1 MEPATAEHSLNPA
14 LAARSKRRR
23 IAYLLLVGVF
33 LLAAAEITHGIR
45 KGEFNLNDDEP
56 HHAFTGI
63 FVADF
68 LSDMPLAHPVKYTY
82 LYYARYPVLGIV
94 HWPPVFSAV
103 EGLVFLALGA
113 SVVTAKLTVLLFA
126 LFGFFF
132 WFLLVR
138 YLEGDLPAIAS
149 TAVLALIPFMILYER
164 SVMLEIPSLAIS
176 IAAIY
181 FWARFLREGASR
193 HVYWFAILAALA
205 LLTKQQSIFLVPF
218 CLLTMFIL
226 GKWRLLLD
234 HRLWKA
240 IGLVVII
247 AGPFYALDFLT
258 HSRDI
263 REAVI
268 TGNRVI
274 KHSSLFYW
282 SILPSQI
289 GWVLLVLAIAGVL
302 TYRWWGRRDSVL
314 FMLSW
319 IVACY
324 VAFTPIADKE
334 PRYIMNWIPPFIYFA
349 IVPLASGAGK
359 QWMRTAMAAIIIL
372 IVAGEA
378 RADWRYQ
385 RPYVS
390 GYSAVAGKLVSESH
404 PGIVLYDGS
413 MSANFCFFLRVDDPA
428 RRFVLMRKGLY
439 AVDESK
445 SMGYDEIINTEPE
458 LQNLIRRYGI
468 RYVIVDNGP
477 IEFPIQQ
484 TLRNLAKT
492 PQFALIGVFPIT
504 TNVASLRGREVS
516 LYENNFVEAP
526 TAKFYRL
533 RMMSLTHD
541 IVVPMRS
548 LMGN

>member
-1 MEPATAEHSLNPA
+1 MRN
-14 LAARSKRRR
+14 KRRWG
-23 IAYLLLVGVF
+23 AGLLLAGV
-33 LLAAAEITHGIR
+33 LILAAAEITHGIH

-68 LSDMPLAHPVKYTY
+68 LSDLPLAHPVEYTY

-94 HWPPVFSAV
+94 HWPPVFSTV

-113 SVVTAKLTVLLFA
+113 SVVTAKLTVLFFA
-126 LFGFFF
+126 LFGLFF

-164 SVMLEIPSLAIS
+164 SVMLEIPSLAVS

-193 HVYWFAILAALA
+193 HIYWFAILAALA

-218 CLLTMFIL
+218 CILTIL
-226 GKWRLLLD
+226 VSGKWLLLLD
-234 HRLWKA
+234 KRLWKA
-240 IGLVVII
+240 VVLVVLI

-274 KHSSLFYW
+274 AHSYLFYW

-289 GWVLLVLAIAGVL
+289 GWPLLVLAALGIV
-302 TYRWWGRRDSVL
+302 THRWWTRRKNTL
-314 FMLSW
+314 FMLMW

-324 VAFTPIADKE
+324 ATFTPIAIKE
-334 PRYIMNWIPPFIYFA
+334 PRYILNWIPAFAYFA
-349 IVPLASGAGK
+349 IAPLASRAGRK
-359 QWMRTAMAAIIIL
+359 WMRPVMAAVIIIL
-372 IVAGEA
+372 IVREA
-378 RADWRYQ
+378 RTAWAYQ

-390 GYSAVAGKLVSESH
+390 GYSEVAKKLVSEGH
-404 PGIVLYDGS
+404 PSIILYDGS

-445 SMGYDEIINTEPE
+445 SMGYDEIIKTEPE
-458 LQNLIRRYGI
+458 LENLIRRYGI
-468 RYVIVDNGP
+468 RYVIADNGP

-484 TLRNLAKT
+484 TLRNLLIT
-492 PQFALIGVFPIT
+492 PQFTLIGVFPIT
-504 TNVASLRGREVS
+504 TNVASLKGREVS
-516 LYENNFVEAP
+516 LYENNSVEAP
-526 TAKFYRL
+526 TAKFLRL

-548 LMGN
+548 LIGN